1 MDFELDFE
9 QRQFLD
15 GASRFFREHGA
26 FDAWFRDA
34 QSGSGFDR
42 AVWEEMATLGW
53 LALNVADEH
62 GGLDAPPVYTSV
74 IMEQSGRA
82 LSRAPFVSTAVIG
95 ALLVRHAP
103 PALQAELA
111 PAIAS
116 GAALVALAHA
126 EPQSRFDLAS
136 INTRAERSG
145 DGFALT
151 GTKSHVPDGAFA
163 DWLIVPAR
171 SSGDT
176 ASAQGVTLFLV
187 PANASGIERQSVR
200 GPDYRHSARVTLSGV
215 QVDRASVI
223 GEVGHGL
230 PLLRLAVDHAIAAGL
245 AEAVG
250 IMEAL
255 RDTTLEYIKTRKQFG
270 VTIGSFQVL
279 QHRMVD
285 MEIACEEARAI
296 MRHAIGHLGH
306 PEPERRRALSAAK
319 TRVGQTSMFVGHQ
332 AVQLHGGIGTTD
344 ELIVSHYLKRLAMLE
359 ISYGNADHHRKLFL
373 QASLQA
379 AA

>member
-15 GASRFFREHGA
+15 GASRFFRDHGA
-26 FDAWFRDA
+26 FDAWFRSA
-34 QSGSGFDR
+34 QSGAGFDR
-42 AVWEEMATLGW
+42 EAWEEMAALGW

-62 GGLDAPPVYTSV
+62 GGLDASPVYTSV

-95 ALLVRHAP
+95 AMLVRHAP
-103 PALQAELA
+103 AALQASLA

-116 GAALVALAHA
+116 GAMLIALAHA
-126 EPQSRFDLAS
+126 EPQSRFDLS
-136 INTRAERSG
+136 SVTTRAERSG
-145 DGFALT
+145 DGWTLT
-151 GTKSHVPDGAFA
+151 GVKSHVPDGSVA

-171 SSGDT
+171 VSGEV
-176 ASAQGVTLFLV
+176 AAAEGITLFLV
-187 PANASGIERQSVR
+187 PSTAAGVERVALR
-200 GPDYRHSARVTLSGV
+200 GPDYRHSARVTLSAV
-215 QVDRASVI
+215 QVDDACVI
-223 GEVGHGL
+223 GEVGQGL

-255 RDTTLEYIKTRKQFG
+255 RDATLEYLKTRKQFG

-296 MRHAIGHLGH
+296 MRHAIAHLDR
-306 PEPERRRALSAAK
+306 PEQERRRALSAAK

-344 ELIVSHYLKRLAMLE
+344 ELVVSHYLKRLAMLE

-373 QASLQA
+373 QASLPA

>member
-1 MDFELDFE
+1 MNFELDFE
-9 QRQFLD
+9 QQQFLD
-15 GASRFFREHGA
+15 GARHFYRDHGA

-34 QSGSGFDR
+34 QSGAGFDR
-42 AVWEEMATLGW
+42 VAWAQMAEIGW
-53 LALNVADEH
+53 LALNVPEEY
-62 GGLDAPPVYTSV
+62 GGLDASPVYTSV
-74 IMEQSGRA
+74 VMEQSGRA

-95 ALLVRHAP
+95 AMLVRHAQA
-103 PALQAELA
+103 ALQATLS

-116 GAALVALAHA
+116 GKAIIALAHA
-126 EPQSRFDLAS
+126 ESQSRFNLANVS
-136 INTRAERSG
+136 TRAELVG
-145 DGFALT
+145 DGYLLEGA
-151 GTKSHVPDGAFA
+151 KSYLPDGSFA
-163 DWLIVPAR
+163 DWLILPAR
-171 SSGDT
+171 SSGDMT
-176 ASAQGVTLFLV
+176 SEQGITLFMV
-187 PANASGIERQSVR
+187 PASTPGIERQALR

-215 QVDRASVI
+215 RADRAAII

-230 PLLRLAVDHAIAAGL
+230 PLLRLAVDHAIVAGL

-255 RDTTLEYIKTRKQFG
+255 RDATLEYIKTRKQFG
-270 VTIGSFQVL
+270 VSIGSFQVL

-296 MRHAIGHLGH
+296 MRHAIGHLDR
-306 PEPERRRALSAAK
+306 PEPERRRAVSAAK
-319 TRVGQTSMFVGHQ
+319 TRVGQTAMFVGHQ

-344 ELIVSHYLKRLAMLE
+344 ELVVSHYLKRLAMLE

-373 QASLQA
+373 EASLQA